1 MFGAP
6 AFRHSLWRR
15 ANAWNF
21 SLKNPQSRRPIYII
35 NSVDKTRLFCKNLPP
50 TQHHSELNLQSLL
63 PRSCQAYSH
72 YSTIWRCQLWQTKLK
87 LHFELKHFVLQRF
100 KYQLS
105 ALLTIHSYYF
115 RLENLLW
122 NQTISLVW
130 YFSVSFPPFTW
141 KKFDIIN
148 RNHQGKNL

>member
-1 MFGAP
+1 MLSTQLIKPGYFVKTSHQ
-6 AFRHSLWRR
+6 RSTTVSL
-15 ANAWNF
+15 
-21 SLKNPQSRRPIYII
+21 
-35 NSVDKTRLFCKNLPP
+35 
-50 TQHHSELNLQSLL
+50 ELNLQSLL

-148 RNHQGKNL
+148 RNHQGKNLLSTLKVKGSRTFPIVHAKNINSINW